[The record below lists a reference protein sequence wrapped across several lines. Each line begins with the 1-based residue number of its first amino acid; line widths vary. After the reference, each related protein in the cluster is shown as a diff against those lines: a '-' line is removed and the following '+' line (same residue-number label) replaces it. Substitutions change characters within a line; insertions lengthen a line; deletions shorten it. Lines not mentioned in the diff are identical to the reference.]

1 MHTANAL
8 PNRNL
13 LLQTNGS
20 AEEHMLFDQENY
32 VIEHFESSNVSA
44 KMGYVVQTI

>member
-8 PNRNL
+8 PNRNH

-20 AEEHMLFDQENY
+20 SEEHMLYEQENY

-44 KMGYVVQTI
+44 QMG